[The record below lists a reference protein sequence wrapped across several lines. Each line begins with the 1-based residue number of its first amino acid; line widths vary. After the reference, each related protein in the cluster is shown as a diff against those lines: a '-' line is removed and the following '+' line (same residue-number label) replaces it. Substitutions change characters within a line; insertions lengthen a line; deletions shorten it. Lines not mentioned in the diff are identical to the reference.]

1 MEFLLQLASL
11 LDLVVWVVR
20 KVYTAH
26 LRAVQWAIAEFNAAL
41 PPMSDEEFLRQ
52 CSSGV
57 SPEIALRVRAIVSE
71 SLGID
76 YERVYPHTN
85 VVDCC

>member
-1 MEFLLQLASL
+1 MGTILQILSVIEVLLWAI
-11 LDLVVWVVR
+11 R
-20 KVYTAH
+20 KVSEAH
-26 LRAVQWAIAEFNAAL
+26 WRAVQQYLDAH
-41 PPMSDEEFLRQ
+41 PPMSDEEFLSQ
-52 CSSGV
+52 CSPGV